1 MIFHT
6 DQLSVIVG
14 PSDAAFSEGDTAQ
27 FTAMARG
34 IRTTNFT
41 YVWGKRGTS
50 RLPNKVIGINGPAL
64 TIPNLVDSDEGLY
77 YCVVTNEWNS
87 SVISDDIALAVEG
100 ICLQSLHSQ
109 SHISKKSY
117 FNPYKI

>member
-1 MIFHT
+1 
-6 DQLSVIVG
+6 
-14 PSDAAFSEGDTAQ
+14 
-27 FTAMARG
+27 MARG

-50 RLPNKVIGINGPAL
+50 RLPNKVIGINGPVL

-87 SVISDDIALAVEG
+87 SVISDDIALAIEG
-100 ICLQSLHSQ
+100 MCLQSLHSQ

-117 FNPYKI
+117 FNPFKI